1 MQCFGEDIL
10 KTGNSLY
17 ATDEQWGK
25 SFKGG
30 GVGRIQIKDAEKL
43 FSRSSA
49 DEKNENKERGKN
61 RC

>member
-30 GVGRIQIKDAEKL
+30 GVGRIQIEDAE
-43 FSRSSA
+43 
-49 DEKNENKERGKN
+49 
-61 RC
+61 